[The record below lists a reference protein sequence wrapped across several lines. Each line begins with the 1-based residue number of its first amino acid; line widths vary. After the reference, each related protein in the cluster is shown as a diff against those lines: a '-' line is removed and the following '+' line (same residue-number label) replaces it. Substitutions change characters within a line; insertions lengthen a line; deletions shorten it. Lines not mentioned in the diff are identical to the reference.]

1 MRLASR
7 MTALM
12 VVAGVM
18 GVAACNENEPSGP
31 PVEAPLECGAPG
43 APAEACELPLEEQ
56 ASFRI
61 ELVSTSCTADGNKV
75 ILIAPV
81 LEELTDNAC
90 DEDAGESWNFPGPY
104 AAGTTLNFKIESFE
118 LASPPSL
125 RATGTYPVW
134 TLTFEDGGDS
144 DFNDIILRVTATPVP

>member
-1 MRLASR
+1 MRFASR
-7 MTALM
+7 VAALLM
-12 VVAGVM
+12 VAGVT
-18 GVAACNENEPSGP
+18 GVVACSENEPSGP

-43 APAEACELPLEEQ
+43 APAEACELPLEEE
-56 ASFRI
+56 AGFRI

-81 LEELTDNAC
+81 MDELTDNAC
-90 DEDAGESWNFPGPY
+90 DEDAGETWNFPGPY
-104 AAGTTLNFKIESFE
+104 PAGTQLNFRIESFE
-118 LASPPSL
+118 LADPPSL
-125 RATGTYPVW
+125 RGTGAYPVR

>member
-75 ILIAPV
+75 ILVAPV

-104 AAGTTLNFKIESFE
+104 AAGTALNFKIESFE

>member
-1 MRLASR
+1 MRFASR
-7 MTALM
+7 VAALLM
-12 VVAGVM
+12 VGGLA

-43 APAEACELPLEEQ
+43 SPAEACELPLEQ
-56 ASFRI
+56 AASFEI
-61 ELVSTSCTADGNKV
+61 ELISTSCTADGNKV
-75 ILIAPV
+75 VLISPV
-81 LEELTDNAC
+81 LDELTNNAC
-90 DEDAGESWNFPGPY
+90 DEDAGETWNFPGPY

-125 RATGTYPVW
+125 RATGAYPVW